1 MLKVS
6 YLYNTFLHVLY
17 IVRPEP
23 SAAAL
28 CAEAHLCDSVFLL
41 CLIYF
46 PSVFLYVGGLSFA
59 NLSGMNLG
67 IVCNLDVHG
76 AEVGEPN
83 EEYASHLKFT
93 KYMK

>member
-46 PSVFLYVGGLSFA
+46 PSVLYVGGLSFA
-59 NLSGMNLG
+59 NLIGMNLG